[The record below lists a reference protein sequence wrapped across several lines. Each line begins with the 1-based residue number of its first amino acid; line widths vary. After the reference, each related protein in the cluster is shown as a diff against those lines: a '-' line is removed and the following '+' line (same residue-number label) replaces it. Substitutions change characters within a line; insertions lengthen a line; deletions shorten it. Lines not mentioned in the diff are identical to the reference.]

1 MKKILIVIVLLF
13 FLPVCFVYAEPGAK
27 KSRTPKTKLERRAKL
42 DEFTEDIKITVGVVG
57 IGSFF
62 RMTQDKQKDYPSFIS
77 PNVGGI
83 MRMVKPI
90 MSKKFTITDNTGV
103 TTPKET
109 TLLDFGVYAYVT
121 GGARKVDPSFI
132 TSIGLTSGLN
142 NGFFSISIGPTI
154 VLSDKGRF
162 YWGIVFTSDSLKF

>member
-1 MKKILIVIVLLF
+1 MKKILIVIVLFF
-13 FLPVCFVYAEPGAK
+13 FLPVCFVYADPGKK
-27 KSRTPKTKLERRAKL
+27 KSTTLKTKLDKFA
-42 DEFTEDIKITVGVVG
+42 EDINITVGVVG

-62 RMTQDKQKDYPSFIS
+62 RMTKDKKEDYPAFIS

-83 MRMVKPI
+83 LRMVKPI
-90 MSKKFTITDNTGV
+90 MSKKLTVTDNTGV
-103 TTPKET
+103 TTILEET

-121 GGARKVDPSFI
+121 GGAEESVNPSFI
-132 TSIGLTSGLN
+132 SSIGLTSGFN
-142 NGFFSISIGPTI
+142 NGFFAISFGPTI